1 MNAFFLSLAPGFS
14 QVFARGINISAVST
28 AFPSF
33 SKLLKQLIPR
43 LCSDTGLKPC
53 ANERRSHSVLV
64 CDLSEDGTS
73 SRRLLRF
80 LDNL

>member
-14 QVFARGINISAVST
+14 QVIARGKNIPAVSM

-33 SKLLKQLIPR
+33 SKLLKQLVPR
-43 LCSDTGLKPC
+43 LCSDTGLKPD
-53 ANERRSHSVLV
+53 ANGSSSRAVLV
-64 CDLSEDGTS
+64 CDLRKDGAS
-73 SRRLLRF
+73 SRRRLRF

>member
-1 MNAFFLSLAPGFS
+1 MNAFFLSLAHGFR

-43 LCSDTGLKPC
+43 LCSDTGLKPG

-64 CDLSEDGTS
+64 CDLSENGVS
-73 SRRLLRF
+73 PRRLLRF
-80 LDNL
+80 FDNL

>member
-14 QVFARGINISAVST
+14 QVIARGTNISAVST

-43 LCSDTGLKPC
+43 LCSDTGLKPG
-53 ANERRSHSVLV
+53 ANESVHARWGFAIYEKMEPPHV
-64 CDLSEDGTS
+64 GCYDS
-73 SRRLLRF
+73 
-80 LDNL
+80 